1 MLVQLI
7 LKSKAGAAVVTVAP
21 NASVADAA
29 AVLSD
34 KGIGTVVVSSD
45 GKTAEGILSERDIV
59 RELGKSGSGCLGK
72 PVSAYMTTKLV
83 TCSRQSNVEDIL
95 QQMTTGRFR
104 HMPVVEDGEMV
115 GLVSLGD
122 VVKAQLAEIAME
134 KNALEGMIMGH

>member
-21 NASVADAA
+21 DASVADAA
-29 AVLSD
+29 ALLSD

-45 GKTAEGILSERDIV
+45 GQTAEGILSERDIV
-59 RELGKSGSGCLGK
+59 RELGTSGSGCLQE

-83 TCSRQSNVEDIL
+83 TCSSQSNVEDVL
-95 QQMTTGRFR
+95 KQMTEGRFR
-104 HMPVVEDGEMV
+104 HMPVVEDGKMV

-134 KNALEGMIMGH
+134 KDALEGMIMGH

>member
-21 NASVADAA
+21 DASVADAA
-29 AVLSD
+29 ALLSD

-45 GKTAEGILSERDIV
+45 GQTADGILSERDIV
-59 RELGKSGSGCLGK
+59 RELGTSGSGCLQK

-83 TCSRQSNVEDIL
+83 TCSSQSNVEDIL
-95 QQMTTGRFR
+95 KQMTEGRFR
-104 HMPVVEDGEMV
+104 HMPVVEEGKMV

-134 KNALEGMIMGH
+134 KDALEGMIMGH

>member
-21 NASVADAA
+21 DASVADAA
-29 AVLSD
+29 ALLSD

-45 GKTAEGILSERDIV
+45 GQTADGILSERDIV
-59 RELGKSGSGCLGK
+59 RELGTSGSGCLQE
-72 PVSAYMTTKLV
+72 PVRAYMTTKLV
-83 TCSRQSNVEDIL
+83 TCSSQSNVEDVL
-95 QQMTTGRFR
+95 KQMTEGRFR
-104 HMPVVEDGEMV
+104 HMPVVEDGKMV

-134 KNALEGMIMGH
+134 KDALEGMIMGH